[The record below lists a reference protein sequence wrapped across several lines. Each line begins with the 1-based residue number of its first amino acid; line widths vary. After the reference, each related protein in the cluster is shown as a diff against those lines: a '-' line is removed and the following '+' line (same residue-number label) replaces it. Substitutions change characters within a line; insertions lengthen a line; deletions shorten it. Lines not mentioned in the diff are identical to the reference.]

1 MQYLILAVVTI
12 SGAGLAV
19 ETAMNTR
26 LREAVGSPTLGGL
39 VSFGVGLLSMS
50 LLLLF
55 GVLGRGRLTGLHTA
69 PWWAW
74 FGGSLGA
81 FSVVASVLGLQ
92 KAGAGSVV
100 AATVFGELLM
110 GLLLDSLGL
119 LNVERVPI
127 NAWRIVGAVL
137 LFVGALLI
145 QKR

>member
-1 MQYLILAVVTI
+1 MQYLILAVVAL

-19 ETAMNTR
+19 ETAANTR

-39 VSFGVGLLSMS
+39 ISFAVGGLAMS
-50 LLLLF
+50 LVLLL
-55 GVLGRGRLTGLHTA
+55 GLLGRGRLAGVHGM

-74 FGGSLGA
+74 CGGALGA
-81 FSVVASVLGLQ
+81 FSVVASVIGLQ

-119 LNVERVPI
+119 LHVERVPI
-127 NAWRIVGAVL
+127 NAWRVAGAVL